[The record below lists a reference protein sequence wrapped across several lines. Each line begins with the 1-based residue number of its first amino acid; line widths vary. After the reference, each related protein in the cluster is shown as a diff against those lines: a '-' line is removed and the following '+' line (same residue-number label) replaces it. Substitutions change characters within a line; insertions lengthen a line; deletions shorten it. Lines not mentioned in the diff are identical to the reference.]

1 MQMLIKQELFKQKQQ
16 IRKTLSNGS
25 TLQTSELPEYLG
37 IQTIVEEN
45 DEQAKSYC
53 KQPSPSYNHYHNLTK
68 QVMNLM
74 KNAHQQLS
82 PSIGKKK
89 LEINLR
95 ETIDFNQ
102 FKRLMKAIYQPKKSS
117 KELQFIKKRTY
128 SEKIVQKQTQ

>member
-1 MQMLIKQELFKQKQQ
+1 MQMLITQELFQQKQQ
-16 IRKTLSNGS
+16 KRKTFSNGS

-53 KQPSPSYNHYHNLTK
+53 KQPSPSYVHYHNLTK

-74 KNAHQQLS
+74 KNTHSQLT

-89 LEINLR
+89 SESNLR
-95 ETIDFNQ
+95 ETIDFDQ
-102 FKRLMKAIYQPKKSS
+102 FKRLMKAIYYPTNQANK
-117 KELQFIKKRTY
+117 LVLIKKRAF
-128 SEKIVQKQTQ
+128 SQKIIQKQSS